1 MRGPDTVVLPYYQT
15 ETAPWKRGRKLP
27 EWTKEPIKITFNLD
41 FMDGEFKIADYDIK
55 SYREI
60 EDGEKIQSRKYK
72 FCLLF

>member
-1 MRGPDTVVLPYYQT
+1 M
-15 ETAPWKRGRKLP
+15 P

>member
-1 MRGPDTVVLPYYQT
+1 M
-15 ETAPWKRGRKLP
+15 P

-55 SYREI
+55 DYRVI